1 MTGCGNDPRTQLTD
15 GDRRAVAEF
24 RDYLRERKA
33 ADPWAT
39 IAALAAWLDKSNGS
53 SEHEQAMRLMKLSEE
68 TGEVMQAYIGMTGQ
82 NPRKGIT
89 HTAAD
94 VADELCDVIVTAM
107 VALHQFTDQPAEV
120 FEAKVQRI
128 AERVGVEAGPLVS
141 AEEIEARL
149 DAAKAEV
156 ARRKGAE
163 VGDV

>member
-1 MTGCGNDPRTQLTD
+1 MTS
-15 GDRRAVAEF
+15 
-24 RDYLRERKA
+24 

-39 IAALAAWLDKSNGS
+39 IAALAAWLDTNNGT

-82 NPRKGIT
+82 NPRKGVT
-89 HTAAD
+89 HTRAD
-94 VADELCDVIVTAM
+94 VTDELCDVIVTAM

-120 FEAKVQRI
+120 FEAKAQRI

-149 DAAKAEV
+149 AAAKAEV
-156 ARRKGAE
+156 ARRRGAE
-163 VGDV
+163 VRDA